1 MAIIGTIPRRCVNLP
16 PGSLR
21 ALVNCAVRGT
31 AQEGTAV
38 DVFVKKFSDWLGVP
52 YVFGAASGRSAFQLA
67 LESLGLEKG
76 QEIIFPSFTFPVM
89 PMVAK
94 LLGYKP
100 VFCGVD
106 PVTFNSGPEHIEPL
120 INERTGA
127 VLATHLFGQPCAIR
141 EIADLVRKRNV
152 RLMED
157 CAHAL
162 GVRVGGRA
170 VGTFG
175 DIGIYSFAEGKN
187 MPCFGG
193 GAIATSDEEI
203 AKRARGVLAKAPMP
217 DSGTILKKASF
228 IWLLWLLTRPEVF
241 GVTVYPALRL
251 NLFLGRPLMDSAVG
265 NELLS
270 AFAASKPR
278 VYRLANL
285 QAAVG
290 LLQLERIDA
299 FNEGARKNA
308 NILTESLDGIS
319 GIGVPSSTTG
329 DHIYVYYPLTVDP
342 DRRDALRA
350 YLLKHGFDTK
360 TTDMSDCSMLEP
372 FHENGG
378 GVREQRGPKEASILE
393 ICVYPVIPEK
403 SIRRLGRAIR
413 SWVGSDDATGSNK
426 VSI

>member
-1 MAIIGTIPRRCVNLP
+1 MALIGTIPRRCVNLP
-16 PGSLR
+16 PGALR
-21 ALVNCAVRGT
+21 TLITCAMKGMTEEGPALDAFYERFGT
-31 AQEGTAV
+31 
-38 DVFVKKFSDWLGVP
+38 WLGAP
-52 YVFGAASGRSAFQLA
+52 HVFGAASGRSAFQLA

-76 QEIIFPSFTFPVM
+76 KEIIFPAFTFPVM

-100 VFCGVD
+100 VFCGVY
-106 PVTFNSGPEHIEPL
+106 PLTFNSGPEHIEPC

-141 EIADLVRKRNV
+141 EIAELARKRNV

-203 AKRARGVLAKAPMP
+203 AKRAREVLAKAPMP
-217 DSGTILKKASF
+217 SSGNVLKKAFS
-228 IWLLWLLTRPEVF
+228 IWLLWLLTRPLVF
-241 GVTVYPALRL
+241 GVSVYPDLRL
-251 NLFLGRPLMDSAVG
+251 YLFLGRPLLVSAVG
-265 NELLS
+265 DELLS

-285 QAAVG
+285 QAAIG

-299 FNEGARKNA
+299 FNEGARRNA
-308 NILTESLDGIS
+308 RILTEGLEGIT
-319 GIGVPSSTTG
+319 GIGVPSSKTG
-329 DHIYVYYPLTVDP
+329 DHIYVYYPLTVEP
-342 DRRDALRA
+342 ARRDALRA

-360 TTDMSDCSMLEP
+360 TTDMSDCSLLEP
-372 FHENGG
+372 FRGNGG
-378 GVREQRGPKEASILE
+378 GVPEQRGPREASILE

-403 SIRRLGRAIR
+403 SVQRLGRAIR
-413 SWVGSDDATGSNK
+413 SWARG
-426 VSI
+426 